1 MDKWRMIQSARNI
14 DLESMRLAN
23 TPFEDL
29 TISIEELEKE
39 AREKGVHD
47 ITGFL
52 NSDLFNSTYIFSNR
66 VIRRRN
72 FE

>member
-1 MDKWRMIQSARNI
+1 
-14 DLESMRLAN
+14 MRLAD
-23 TPFEDL
+23 TPFNEL

-52 NSDLFNSTYIFSNR
+52 SSDLFNASYIFNNR
-66 VIRRRN
+66 EIRRKN
-72 FE
+72 FD